1 MQQHRVH
8 PLNEEFSLWQGGEFT
23 PNRAPSLIIESYLDS
38 SQGQEGD
45 HDRPHLLVLFVSLQS
60 RRLELSSKV
69 SLCVCALAV
78 DECLKLW
85 KDAAVLAL
93 ALRSKWH
100 IISAAMSG
108 PGAHFI
114 DWSISPAYMTL
125 WPSFLHRQ
133 TRCMYMTL
141 WLHFTD
147 RQETSKQGV
156 AKRNQKSQVI
166 QTRPACRAVGN
177 WFLLIDWIWSSINRL
192 QFY

>member
-45 HDRPHLLVLFVSLQS
+45 HDRPHLLVLYVSLQS
-60 RRLELSSKV
+60 RRLELSSEV

-78 DECLKLW
+78 GECLKLW

-114 DWSISPAYMTL
+114 DWSIFPAYMTL
-125 WPSFLHRQ
+125 WPSFLHCQ
-133 TRCMYMTL
+133 TQCMYMTL
-141 WLHFTD
+141 WLHRPT
-147 RQETSKQGV
+147 RNLKTRLLCGSKKVKPDPSRVSGGGKLV
-156 AKRNQKSQVI
+156 
-166 QTRPACRAVGN
+166 
-177 WFLLIDWIWSSINRL
+177 SINRL
-192 QFY
+192 NLVFY

>member
-1 MQQHRVH
+1 MQQHRA
-8 PLNEEFSLWQGGEFT
+8 LEFSLCRGGEFT
-23 PNRAPSLIIESYLDS
+23 PNIIGSPFIIEPYLDS

-45 HDRPHLLVLFVSLQS
+45 HDRPHLFVSLQS
-60 RRLELSSKV
+60 RRLELSSEV

-78 DECLKLW
+78 GECLKLW

-108 PGAHFI
+108 PGAHII
-114 DWSISPAYMTL
+114 DWSIFPAYMTL

>member
-45 HDRPHLLVLFVSLQS
+45 HDRPHLLVLYVSLQS
-60 RRLELSSKV
+60 RRLELSSEV

-78 DECLKLW
+78 GECLKLW

-114 DWSISPAYMTL
+114 DWSIFPENV
-125 WPSFLHRQ
+125 WPFDHLSCIVRHDACIWPFDFTSQ
-133 TRCMYMTL
+133 TDKKPQNKVLLSGTKKVK
-141 WLHFTD
+141 W
-147 RQETSKQGV
+147 SKPDP
-156 AKRNQKSQVI
+156 R
-166 QTRPACRAVGN
+166 VG
-177 WFLLIDWIWSSINRL
+177 R
-192 QFY
+192 